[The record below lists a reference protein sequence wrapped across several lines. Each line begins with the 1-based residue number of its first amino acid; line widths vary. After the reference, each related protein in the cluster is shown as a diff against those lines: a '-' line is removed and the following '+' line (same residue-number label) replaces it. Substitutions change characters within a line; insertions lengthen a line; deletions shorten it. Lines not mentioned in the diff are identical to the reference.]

1 MERTFVL
8 QVASTNA
15 RDDQSAANPITKIQA
30 IPSGSPEPHRVDGR
44 NNTPIPTEEH
54 NYETAQNRHRVR
66 DPVNDNSVIRDRE
79 WTYDIE
85 HSECEWDLR
94 FIPIG

>member
-1 MERTFVL
+1 MKRTFVL

-54 NYETAQNRHRVR
+54 NYETHKTGTAYMVR
-66 DPVNDNSVIRDRE
+66 DPGNDDSVIRDRE
-79 WTYDIE
+79 TRE
-85 HSECEWDLR
+85 
-94 FIPIG
+94 